1 MTVIGLT
8 CGSSH
13 DNQYLKEQCVY
24 TQIYIFRF
32 PKDTSDKP
40 FIYQLVKE
48 YDIEFNILKADILLQ
63 REGVMILELKGSSK
77 NNVKAGLDFLK
88 GLGVQVE
95 RLATRI
101 RRDDAQCFQCGACT
115 GICPVGALYL
125 RRPEMEV
132 VFDAEKCTGC
142 SLCVPICP
150 VRAMEVSLD
159 RDWVIPEE
167 TTV

>member
-1 MTVIGLT
+1 M
-8 CGSSH
+8 
-13 DNQYLKEQCVY
+13 Y
-24 TQIYIFRF
+24 TQIYILRF

-77 NNVKAGLDFLK
+77 NNVQAGLDFLR
-88 GLGVQVE
+88 GLGVQTE

-101 RRDDAQCFQCGACT
+101 RRDDDQCFQCGACT

-125 RRPEMEV
+125 RRPGMEV

-159 RDWVIPEE
+159 HNGMLPDGAAD
-167 TTV
+167 